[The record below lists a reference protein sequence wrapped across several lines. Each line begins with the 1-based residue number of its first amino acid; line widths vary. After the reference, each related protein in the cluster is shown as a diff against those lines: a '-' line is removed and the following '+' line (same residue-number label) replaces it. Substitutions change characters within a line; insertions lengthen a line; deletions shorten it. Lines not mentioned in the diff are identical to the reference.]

1 MIDTPILAPIVEKTI
16 NENFWPTFTPYLEY
30 AIKETIPSLF
40 ANKILLIIIISF
52 FGYISAKK
60 ILNIT
65 NFINNIHN

>member
-1 MIDTPILAPIVEKTI
+1 MIDTQILAPIVEKTI
-16 NENFWPTFTPYLEY
+16 NENLWQTFIPFLEY

-40 ANKILLIIIISF
+40 ANKILLIIISSF
-52 FGYISAKK
+52 LGYISAKK